1 MSSQQAGQQEPSD
14 VRRAR
19 SRYVASTQ
27 QLLVLGVVLA
37 ALVPASAI
45 VDLKVVR
52 PADVPAAGSGAVA
65 PSSAHVPADA
75 VEAHLEEIGLTAP
88 LPKGRRSGHGVRG
101 WLTAE
106 AKKATTRAVTTV
118 ISDPQAVDGF
128 GTVGLTWAPGAVV
141 PEEAVEA
148 GVRTLTDGTW
158 SDWYAL
164 DVHLDDHAPDPG
176 SAEADGSRPGTM
188 EAVIGEVDQVQTR
201 LSLTDAQVPADL
213 RLAVITPG
221 EAGSTRNE
229 SPEIETGAG
238 DAGSGASE
246 SGEGAEESEEAEEGG
261 GAATLSA
268 AAYTPKP
275 GIYSRRQW
283 GADEGIREASL
294 PDYSEV
300 HGGFVHHTVNTN
312 SYSRAQ
318 VPGIIRSIYA
328 YHVRSRGWRDIGYNF
343 LLDKFGRIWEGRYG
357 GVDRPVVG
365 AHTSGYNSNGFG
377 ASAIGNF
384 DNAAPPAA
392 LMNAFGSLFAWK
404 LSLHGVRGNKGST
417 RIGDRTFSHAI
428 MGHRDTKSTA
438 CPGRYLYAKMSTI
451 RSQAGSK
458 QKGWAAREL
467 QSQISGAAYPDL
479 VARRASDKRIFVLRT
494 NGEARFGTPLATNLT
509 AASSTTLMNGGDW
522 DRDGDGDILIRHA
535 DGTIRVNRG
544 NGTQTFA
551 PGVVIGSGFDR
562 ASLIDVVSDVTG
574 DGRPDIMGRHP
585 NGEIRVWPGRGTSA
599 LGASYRMRSGVSG
612 ASLHIGM
619 GRWFS
624 DDGAP
629 ESIFKVGSTL
639 HVYKTNGPGG
649 LLGASATNID
659 TTPFDFI
666 LGVKD
671 VRGASSGSDLLLRNR
686 ATGMFYAYEHAQ
698 SGGIVA
704 KTPMGIIRGYD
715 QIG

>member
-1 MSSQQAGQQEPSD
+1 MSSQQAGQQEPS
-14 VRRAR
+14 VQRAR

-27 QLLVLGVVLA
+27 QLLVLGVVMA

-52 PADVPAAGSGAVA
+52 PADVPAAGAGAVV
-65 PSSAHVPADA
+65 PSSAQVPAGA
-75 VEAHLEEIGLTAP
+75 VEAHVEEISLTAP
-88 LPKGRRSGHGVRG
+88 LAKGRGSRPGGPGR
-101 WLTAE
+101 LTAE
-106 AKKATTRAVTTV
+106 ARKSASGAVTTV
-118 ISDPQAVDGF
+118 LSDPQTVDGF
-128 GTVGLTWAPGAVV
+128 GTVGLTWTPGAVV
-141 PEEAVEA
+141 PEEAVVA
-148 GVRTLTDGTW
+148 DVRTLEDGTW

-188 EAVIGEVDQVQTR
+188 EAIIGEVDQVQAR
-201 LSLTDAQVPADL
+201 LRLTDAQVPADL
-213 RLAVITPG
+213 SLAVITPG
-221 EAGSTRNE
+221 EAGATRSE
-229 SPEIETGAG
+229 SPEIETEAG
-238 DAGSGASE
+238 EAGSAAPAPAEGTGEARADE
-246 SGEGAEESEEAEEGG
+246 GEGAAE
-261 GAATLSA
+261 LSA
-268 AAYTPKP
+268 AAYTPRP
-275 GIYSRRQW
+275 SIYSRRQW
-283 GADEGIREASL
+283 GADEGVREAGP
-294 PDYSEV
+294 PDYHEV

-343 LLDKFGRIWEGRYG
+343 LLDRFGRIWEGRYG

-365 AHTSGYNSNGFG
+365 AHTAGYNSNGFG

-384 DNAAPPAA
+384 DKVSPPTA
-392 LMNAFGSLFAWK
+392 LVNAFGTLFAWK

-428 MGHRDTKSTA
+428 MGHRDAGSTV
-438 CPGRYLYAKMSTI
+438 CPGRYLYARMSTI

-458 QKGWAAREL
+458 QQGWAAREL

-551 PGVVIGSGFDR
+551 PGVVIGSGFGTVPV
-562 ASLIDVVSDVTG
+562 IDVVSDLTG
-574 DGRPDIMGRHP
+574 DGWPDLLGRHP

-612 ASLHIGM
+612 GSQVIGA
-619 GRWFS
+619 GRFYA
-624 DDGAP
+624 DDGSP
-629 ESIFKVGSTL
+629 EAIFKVSDKL
-639 HVYKTNGPGG
+639 LIFRTNGPGG
-649 LLGASATNID
+649 LTTYSDAGID
-659 TTPFDFI
+659 TSAFDFI
-666 LGVKD
+666 LATKD
-671 VRGASSGSDLLLRNR
+671 LRGASTGGDLLLRR
-686 ATGMFYAYEHAQ
+686 KADGMWFGYEHNQ
-698 SGGIVA
+698 GGGWDR
-704 KTPMGIIRGYD
+704 KTQMGIIRGYD
-715 QIG
+715 QLG